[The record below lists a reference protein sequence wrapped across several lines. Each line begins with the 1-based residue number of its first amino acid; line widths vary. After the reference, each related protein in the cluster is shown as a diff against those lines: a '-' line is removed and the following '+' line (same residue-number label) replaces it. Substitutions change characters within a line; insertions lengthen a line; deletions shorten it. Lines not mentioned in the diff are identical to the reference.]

1 MRSKGK
7 LKKMTA
13 LQRLGAVVRAE
24 RTKRGLSQEAL
35 AELSGLSRTHIGEI
49 ERGEVSVSFVALEA
63 ISHGLNIALSELLKN
78 YEEQSGKSN

>member
-1 MRSKGK
+1 
-7 LKKMTA
+7 MTP
-13 LQRLGAVVRAE
+13 LQRLGTVVRAE

-63 ISHGLNIALSELLKN
+63 IAYGLGVALSELSKN
-78 YEEQSGKSN
+78 YEEQENETN